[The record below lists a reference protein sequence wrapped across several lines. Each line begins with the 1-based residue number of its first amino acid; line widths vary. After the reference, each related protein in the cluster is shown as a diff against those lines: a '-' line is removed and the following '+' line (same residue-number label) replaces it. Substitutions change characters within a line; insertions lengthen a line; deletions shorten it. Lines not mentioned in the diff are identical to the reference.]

1 MLVIFSSRSG
11 SDAIHVFEA
20 LKAGQIRGHSLED
33 VSKVV
38 TNNINSPLIKYCYDN
53 GINVSVIPKR
63 PNSVNYGELGI
74 PSEDTILLM
83 GYLRVLP
90 SGWVGDR
97 PNTYNLHP
105 GAILEYP
112 ELKGL
117 DPQKRAFEGQ
127 YKHIGCVIH
136 KVIPEVDE
144 GNVVD
149 HWTVNNDCQTLDD
162 MYVKL
167 GDMAKKMWVE
177 FLNRTSW

>member
-1 MLVIFSSRSG
+1 MLVIFSSRTG

-20 LKAGQIRGHSLED
+20 LKTGEIPGHSLED

-53 GINVSVIPKR
+53 GINCDIIQKR
-63 PNSVNYGELGI
+63 PTDKNYRELGI
-74 PSEDTILLM
+74 PPEDMVLLM

-90 SGWVGDR
+90 VEFCNDH
-97 PNTYNLHP
+97 PLTYNLHP
-105 GAILEYP
+105 GLITEYP

-117 DPQKRAFEGQ
+117 DPQKRAFEA
-127 YKHIGCVIH
+127 KHPVIGCVIH

-144 GNVVD
+144 GEINSFMD
-149 HWTVNNDCQTLDD
+149 TYNDCQTLDD

-167 GDMAKKMWVE
+167 GDMAKKMWVD
-177 FLNRTSW
+177 FLRQTDW